1 MGPDYPNVAAAKSSL
16 ALLLMTKGDLAAGDA
31 LFREAADIYRR
42 VFGPN
47 STEYA
52 GSLSNLGLAAEWQ
65 NRLADAQA
73 NFEES
78 LRIAEPQLGSA
89 HPRVVAYVVNLS
101 RVRIARGDG
110 AATESALREALRVRE
125 KLYPPGDWRIA
136 QVQSLLGAALMAAKR
151 DAEAEPLM
159 LAADRGLKPIAG
171 IQERERSANRA
182 RLEKLRAERK

>member
-1 MGPDYPNVAAAKSSL
+1 
-16 ALLLMTKGDLAAGDA
+16 MTKGDLAAGDA

-42 VFGPN
+42 VFGSN
-47 STEYA
+47 SPEYA

-73 NFEES
+73 TFEES

-89 HPRVVAYVVNLS
+89 HPRVIGYVVNLS

-110 AATESALREALRVRE
+110 AATESALREALSVRE
-125 KLYPPGDWRIA
+125 RLYPPDDWRIA

-171 IQERERSANRA
+171 IQERERSANHA